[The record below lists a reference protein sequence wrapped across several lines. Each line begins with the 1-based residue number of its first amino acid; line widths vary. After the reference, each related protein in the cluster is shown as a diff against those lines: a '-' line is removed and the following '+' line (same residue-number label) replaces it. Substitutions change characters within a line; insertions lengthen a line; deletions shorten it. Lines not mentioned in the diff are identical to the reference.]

1 MAPNVAKVCNETFRS
16 AFSTSF
22 AVTNEL
28 FTTTSKQYDD
38 INLEGEEEA
47 EEVQATKKSISATSS
62 NEQPV
67 DRGMWSNQAEF
78 FLSCMAYAVG
88 IGNVWRFP
96 YKCYKNGG
104 GVFLIPYLVMLILA
118 ALPMFY
124 MELVIGQFGRL
135 GPNKVFGKIA
145 PISRGLG
152 YGMLCVTAYVA
163 IYYNVIIAWSI
174 FYTFASLTSK
184 LPWSDCGNWF
194 NTEHCFMPE
203 VARSCEAQGQMWFN
217 NSCTD
222 TSVFCSYLD
231 LPGSLNSTH
240 CNSPNQAL
248 GPIDIQA
255 VRLTVSPAEEY
266 FKHYM
271 LLMEKETSLDKLGG
285 MNWRLVGCLALSWAI
300 CFACL
305 IKGVKSAGKV
315 VWFTALFPYLVL
327 ILLFFRGVTL
337 EGAVTGIAFYVNPDW
352 VKLLSVHV
360 WTDAA
365 SQIFYSLGP
374 AFGGLIT
381 LSSYNKRNH
390 NCQRDAVLI
399 AAVNSG
405 TSVFAGFVIFSIL
418 GFMATELRVPVGEVV
433 EGGTGLAF
441 VAYPTAVTRLPAAPL
456 WSFLFFTM
464 LLTLGLDSQFTMVET
479 LITAMYDELPWLRA
493 RQWLVVGA
501 TCLAGFILGL
511 PMCLQGGYFI
521 FVLMDWYSGSW
532 SLIFLA
538 VLEVILVAWVYG
550 VQRLRRD
557 IHHMGIQ
564 TSRIAAA
571 YWEVTWRF
579 ACPFLLFSVMVAS
592 LVDYTPASEGEYL
605 FPVWA
610 NAIGWCIALSS
621 VLAVLPASAL
631 EVVRAVRRG
640 AQPSFL
646 FLPDCT
652 WRNDCT
658 NMAIRTGFTES
669 NLSPNN
675 KAESGVERKAAASTS
690 M

>member
-1 MAPNVAKVCNETFRS
+1 MPPNAAKVCNETDE
-16 AFSTSF
+16 
-22 AVTNEL
+22 NIH
-28 FTTTSKQYDD
+28 YD
-38 INLEGEEEA
+38 NLKADGDA
-47 EEVQATKKSISATSS
+47 EEVEASKKRISAASS

-67 DRGMWSNQAEF
+67 DRGMWSNQGEF

-96 YKCYKNGG
+96 HMCYKNGG
-104 GVFLIPYLVMLILA
+104 GVFLIPYLAMLILA

-145 PISRGLG
+145 PIARGLG

-174 FYTFASLTSK
+174 FYTFASFTSK

-203 VARSCEAQGQMWFN
+203 VARSCEAQEQMWFN

-231 LPGSLNSTH
+231 LPGSFNLTH
-240 CNSPNQAL
+240 CNSPNQEAQ

-266 FKHYM
+266 FKRNM
-271 LLMEKETSLDKLGG
+271 LLLEKETSLDKMGG
-285 MNWRLVGCLALSWAI
+285 MNWRLVGCLALSWVI

-315 VWFTALFPYLVL
+315 VWFTALFPYVVL
-327 ILLFFRGVTL
+327 ILLFIRGL
-337 EGAVTGIAFYVNPDW
+337 MLDGAFTGIAFFFTPDW
-352 VKLLSVHV
+352 VKLLSVRV

-381 LSSYNKRNH
+381 LSSYNKRNN
-390 NCQRDAVLI
+390 NCQFDAITI
-399 AAVNSG
+399 AFFNSG
-405 TSVFAGFVIFSIL
+405 ISVMAGFFIFSIL
-418 GFMATELRVPVGEVV
+418 GFMATELKVPVEEVV
-433 EGGTGLAF
+433 AGGTGLVF
-441 VAYPTAVTRLPAAPL
+441 FTVPTAVARLPAAPL
-456 WSFLFFTM
+456 LSFLFFTI
-464 LLTLGLDSQFTMVET
+464 LLTLGLDTQFTMVET
-479 LITAMYDELPWLRA
+479 LITAMCDELPWLRT

-511 PMCLQGGYFI
+511 PMCLQGGYYI

-532 SLIFLA
+532 SLILLA

-550 VQRLRRD
+550 VKRLSLD
-557 IHHMGIQ
+557 IHHMGIK
-564 TSRIAAA
+564 TSRIAAV
-571 YWEVTWRF
+571 YWGFTWRF
-579 ACPFLLFSVMVAS
+579 ACPFLLSFVMVAT
-592 LVDYTPASEGEYL
+592 LVDYTPASEGEYQ
-605 FPVWA
+605 FPPWA
-610 NAIGWCIALSS
+610 NKIGWCIAFSS
-621 VLAVLPASAL
+621 IIAVVPASAL
-631 EVVRAVRRG
+631 EVRRWWAVGRG
-640 AQPSFL
+640 ARPSFL
-646 FLPDCT
+646 ITPDPT
-652 WRNDCT
+652 WRKDCT
-658 NMAIRTGFTES
+658 NMAIKTETES
-669 NLSPNN
+669 DLSPNN
-675 KAESGVERKAAASTS
+675 EAESGEETTVAATS